1 MLVHPTLEKLHAL
14 KFLGMATAFT
24 EQMKMPEAADLSF
37 EERLGF
43 LVDREMTDR
52 ENRRLKNR
60 LKTAK
65 LRESASVEDIDYRHP
80 RGLDKAMMLKLCD
93 CSWVRDHR
101 NVFFTGPTGV
111 GKTYLSCALGQ
122 KACREGYSTLYV
134 RMPRLLNDLG
144 TGRDDGRYSRLLDGL
159 ARVDVLVLD
168 DWCLAPLT
176 DEQRRDLFE
185 ILEDRHGRRSTILV
199 SQVPIDKWH
208 DAIGHPTLADAIL
221 DRVVHN
227 AHKIVLKGESM
238 RKKRGNL
245 T

>member
-14 KFLGMATAFT
+14 KFLGMANAFE
-24 EQMKMPEAADLSF
+24 EQMKMPEAANLSF

-52 ENRRLKNR
+52 DNRRLKNR
-60 LKTAK
+60 LKSAK

-80 RGLDKAMMLKLCD
+80 RGLDKALMLKLCD

-111 GKTYLSCALGQ
+111 GKTYLACALGQ

-144 TGRDDGRYSRLLDGL
+144 TGREDGRYAKLLDGL
-159 ARVDVLVLD
+159 ARFDVLVLD
-168 DWCLAPLT
+168 EWCLTPLT

>member
-1 MLVHPTLEKLHAL
+1 
-14 KFLGMATAFT
+14 
-24 EQMKMPEAADLSF
+24 
-37 EERLGF
+37 
-43 LVDREMTDR
+43 
-52 ENRRLKNR
+52 
-60 LKTAK
+60 
-65 LRESASVEDIDYRHP
+65 
-80 RGLDKAMMLKLCD
+80 MLKLCD

-111 GKTYLSCALGQ
+111 GKTYLACALGQ

-144 TGRDDGRYSRLLDGL
+144 TGREDGRYAKLLDGL
-159 ARVDVLVLD
+159 ARFDVLVLD
-168 DWCLAPLT
+168 EWCLTPLT